1 VEHSKSES
9 PGKRSRNKLLL
20 AALGCAL
27 SAGCGSEGDSTAG
40 STGFPHEVSQDV
52 TVCAGGTVV
61 YGVDVSVF
69 QGAINWPAV
78 KGAGK
83 SFAIARI
90 SDGTYLDTKFSANW
104 PAMKS
109 AGLVRGAYQFF
120 EPGEDP
126 TTQAN
131 IVINAVGRLG
141 AGDLPVTADME
152 VTGSQSAATI
162 IANLQTWM
170 AKVEAGTGKKP
181 MIYTALGYWNAH
193 VNSSA
198 FSGNPL
204 WAANWGVT
212 CPGLANGWG
221 AWKFWQNADNG
232 SVGGIGGAVDT
243 DEFNGSLADL
253 QGFAGA
259 LPEYSASYVSQT
271 WPLASTTISMR
282 PDQEMTV
289 SITLKNTGTATWDSN
304 TKIGTTQPRDR
315 SSPFATS
322 GWLGPNRPAHVTGTV
337 PPGGTFTFTWKWHAP
352 ADGNYDEFYGVVQE
366 GAAWFTSP
374 PENDIEAK
382 FSVTG
387 TTVNPPPVDAGM
399 PDAGPPDAGHDAGP
413 PDAGHDAGT
422 DAGPPDAGHDAGTD
436 AGVDAGN
443 PDAGHDAGPDAGV
456 DAGVPDA
463 GHDAGVDAGMP
474 DAGHDAG
481 VDAGHDAGVDA
492 GLNGDAGVHNADG
505 GSGDGGLTLAPD
517 AGGGCE
523 SVPGST
529 ASMLALVG
537 LFATRRRRRTAL
549 PR

>member
-1 VEHSKSES
+1 
-9 PGKRSRNKLLL
+9 
-20 AALGCAL
+20 
-27 SAGCGSEGDSTAG
+27 
-40 STGFPHEVSQDV
+40 
-52 TVCAGGTVV
+52 
-61 YGVDVSVF
+61 
-69 QGAINWPAV
+69 
-78 KGAGK
+78 
-83 SFAIARI
+83 
-90 SDGTYLDTKFSANW
+90 
-104 PAMKS
+104 
-109 AGLVRGAYQFF
+109 
-120 EPGEDP
+120 
-126 TTQAN
+126 
-131 IVINAVGRLG
+131 
-141 AGDLPVTADME
+141 
-152 VTGSQSAATI
+152 
-162 IANLQTWM
+162 
-170 AKVEAGTGKKP
+170 
-181 MIYTALGYWNAH
+181 
-193 VNSSA
+193 
-198 FSGNPL
+198 
-204 WAANWGVT
+204 
-212 CPGLANGWG
+212 
-221 AWKFWQNADNG
+221 
-232 SVGGIGGAVDT
+232 
-243 DEFNGSLADL
+243 
-253 QGFAGA
+253 
-259 LPEYSASYVSQT
+259 
-271 WPLASTTISMR
+271 
-282 PDQEMTV
+282 MTV